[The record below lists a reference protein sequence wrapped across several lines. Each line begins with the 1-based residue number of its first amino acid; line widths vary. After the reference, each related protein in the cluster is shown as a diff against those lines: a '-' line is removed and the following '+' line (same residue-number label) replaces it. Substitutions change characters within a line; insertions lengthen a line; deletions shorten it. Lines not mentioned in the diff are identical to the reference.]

1 MALATE
7 RQTAFGAWERV
18 YAGMEEASPY
28 GGFGSYEL
36 GAEWLADCELVED
49 WGCGKGWL
57 RTLVE
62 DERYRGIDGSAS
74 PLADEV
80 VDLAEYRSEVP
91 GLFMRHV
98 LEHDWRW
105 EQILDNAIASFTER
119 MVLILFSPLQNE
131 TREIGRESM
140 VHVPVIGFRLEDIT
154 ERFDSP
160 YEIRH
165 LPAEHTEDWDAVFD
179 ETVILAKR

>member
-1 MALATE
+1 MQDAA
-7 RQTAFGAWERV
+7 
-18 YAGMEEASPY
+18 PY
-28 GGFGSYEL
+28 GGFRSYEM
-36 GAEWLADCELVED
+36 GAKWLLPCELIED

-62 DERYRGIDGSAS
+62 RDRYRGIDGSVT
-74 PLADEV
+74 PFADAV
-80 VDLAEYRSEVP
+80 VDLALYLSETP

-105 EQILDNAIASFTER
+105 AQILDNAVASFTER
-119 MVLILFSPLQNE
+119 MALILFTPLGE
-131 TREIGRESM
+131 TTREIGREAAA
-140 VHVPVIGFRLEDIT
+140 HVPVIGFRLEDIT
-154 ERFDSP
+154 DRIDCE

-165 LPAEHTEDWDAVFD
+165 LPAERYEAFDSHFD

>member
-1 MALATE
+1 VALATE
-7 RQTAFGAWERV
+7 RQTAFGAWSHV

-36 GAEWLADCELVED
+36 GAEWLSSCSLVTD

-74 PLADEV
+74 PFADEE
-80 VDLAEYRSEVP
+80 VDLAEYRSSSSGV
-91 GLFMRHV
+91 FMLQV

-105 EQILDNAIASFTER
+105 AQILDNALASFTER
-119 MVLILFSPLQNE
+119 MALILFSPLGDE
-131 TREIGRESM
+131 TREVGRESM
-140 VHVPVIGFRLEDIT
+140 AAVPVIGFRLQDIT
-154 ERFDSP
+154 ERFDCD
-160 YEIRH
+160 YEIRY
-165 LPAEHTEDWDAVFD
+165 LKAERNAFFDAVFD
-179 ETVILAKR
+179 ETVILAQR